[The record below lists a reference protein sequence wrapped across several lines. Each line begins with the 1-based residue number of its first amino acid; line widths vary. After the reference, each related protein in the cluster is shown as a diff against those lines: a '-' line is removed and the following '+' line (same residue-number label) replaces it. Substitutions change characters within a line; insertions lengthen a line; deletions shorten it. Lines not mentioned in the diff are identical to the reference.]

1 MLPSGG
7 TVTTTDRILSSLFV
21 AALAGGCGG
30 ATVKMSFDNQASRG
44 GQALTQRGA
53 GQTPTV
59 FGVKIVV
66 AYLAEDTD
74 ADMNNVGNVGRIWVN
89 PVCDAELHS
98 CGIGAGAGANRVTD
112 YFDLAL
118 PTDEVNA
125 RLNAQGHTIEPGTY
139 RVLKLDLAGPQG
151 SRDGDVPNMRYGM
164 AGGTPSEV
172 RRDNNYTVRLD
183 PPLVLEA
190 GDSVT
195 MALGYDV
202 RERYFADPSLNESNP
217 PEGTP
222 FQNWYCGDHSSTPAR
237 GPCLEFSGFTPSVV
251 RDTAA
256 GP

>member
-1 MLPSGG
+1 M
-7 TVTTTDRILSSLFV
+7 TNADRIVSSLFL
-21 AALAGGCGG
+21 AALAAGCGG
-30 ATVKMSFDNQASRG
+30 ATVKMSFDNQASRS
-44 GQALTQRGA
+44 GQALTQRGM

-66 AYLAEDTD
+66 AYLLEDET
-74 ADMNNVGNVGRIWVN
+74 ADMNNVGKVGRIWVN
-89 PVCDAELHS
+89 PVCDPDLH
-98 CGIGAGAGANRVTD
+98 CGIGVGAGANRVTD

-118 PTDEVNA
+118 PTEEVNA

-151 SRDGDVPNMRYGM
+151 AHDGDVPNLHYGM

-190 GDSVT
+190 GDAVT

-202 RERYFADPSLNESNP
+202 RDRYFADPSLNESNP
-217 PEGTP
+217 PEGTT
-222 FQNWYCGDHSSTPAR
+222 FQNWYCGDHSSTPAH
-237 GPCLEFSGFTPSVV
+237 GPCLEFSGFTPSVI
-251 RDTAA
+251 RDAK
-256 GP
+256 P